1 MPKERRNSK
10 VTTKKDPKYVE
21 FKEVRLLLPK
31 NPFLYKLRRVYW
43 LLQNY
48 HRVLQADPT
57 AINTK
62 AYVDLLDLYIR
73 LNEESIKKGL
83 NTRQGRKDA
92 RARVDTSNVAQKVP
106 VTDDE
111 TADSGEIPF
120 SVGT

>member
-1 MPKERRNSK
+1 MPRERKNSRVVVK
-10 VTTKKDPKYVE
+10 QSPKYAD

-48 HRVLQADPT
+48 HRLLQVDPQ
-57 AINTK
+57 AISTK
-62 AYVDLLDLYIR
+62 AYTDLLDLYIK
-73 LNEESIKKGL
+73 LIEESVKRGL
-83 NTRQGRKDA
+83 NTRQGRIDA
-92 RARVDTSNVAQKVP
+92 RLRMDGGSVAKKVP